1 VRRCGLFKVAD
12 GSLRQN
18 QRVCPAAL
26 ALSSARGRILDW
38 WDHAWLGSPY
48 RECFLLEALAAAP
61 VEVQQR
67 YEKSKDIVKISGPQ
81 GLRLIRGLNDEA
93 LSGNW
98 KGFRPSRLD
107 IQYRV
112 IYKVQK
118 DKVLVEVEH
127 ASAA

>member
-1 VRRCGLFKVAD
+1 MWEILEHRRVGK
-12 GSLRQN
+12 
-18 QRVCPAAL
+18 
-26 ALSSARGRILDW
+26 
-38 WDHAWLGSPY
+38 
-48 RECFLLEALAAAP
+48 ALAAAP

-67 YEKSKDIVKISGPQ
+67 YEKWKDIVKISGPQ

-98 KGFRPSRLD
+98 KGFRSSRLD

-118 DKVLVEVEH
+118 NKVLVEVERVAPH
-127 ASAA
+127 DYRR